1 MIDKSLV
8 SVYDQLEVDAC
19 LTGCGGLCGDFYY
32 SRPFPDFIT
41 VQNHQ
46 IAHLELLN
54 LVVACRLWSS
64 NWAGKKLQVYTD
76 NMNSCM
82 ALQTGRSGDRF
93 MQSCLRSI
101 FLITAAQDVKILV
114 CHRPGVQLECADALS
129 RAHSSSH
136 HRKMLETSGWL
147 NDRKMT
153 VVPDSYFE
161 LYD

>member
-1 MIDKSLV
+1 
-8 SVYDQLEVDAC
+8 
-19 LTGCGGLCGDFYY
+19 
-32 SRPFPDFIT
+32 
-41 VQNHQ
+41 
-46 IAHLELLN
+46 
-54 LVVACRLWSS
+54 
-64 NWAGKKLQVYTD
+64 
-76 NMNSCM
+76 
-82 ALQTGRSGDRF
+82 

-101 FLITAAQDVKILV
+101 FLITAAQDVEILV